1 MRRPLVRALVV
12 AALLAGVVAVEWRLV
27 PVPPQPQPQPART
40 QEWTL
45 PRIAAPQAARAVEV
59 LNRTSP
65 WGKLAQ
71 PGAVQEDN
79 SWKIVGIIARGD
91 ERSVVLRVGRQREQ
105 QLKKGDRLP
114 DGSTL
119 VDIHEDSLTLMTDGR
134 KRRLSIYPGVPL
146 T

>member
-1 MRRPLVRALVV
+1 MRGRLVRALVFIGLIAGAV
-12 AALLAGVVAVEWRLV
+12 AAEWKLV
-27 PVPPQPQPQPART
+27 PVPPPAQPQPSRAD
-40 QEWTL
+40 EWTL
-45 PRIAAPQAARAVEV
+45 PRITAPQAARAVEV

-71 PGAVQEDN
+71 PGALPEDN

-91 ERSVVLRVGRQREQ
+91 ERSVVLRLGRQREQ

-114 DGSTL
+114 DGSTI